1 MLHHHPKAEIT
12 VIMKLVLGNDGKLGA
27 KNAHEEGGVSR
38 LGAQEKGSQK
48 E

>member
-12 VIMKLVLGNDGKLGA
+12 LIMKLVLGNGKLGA